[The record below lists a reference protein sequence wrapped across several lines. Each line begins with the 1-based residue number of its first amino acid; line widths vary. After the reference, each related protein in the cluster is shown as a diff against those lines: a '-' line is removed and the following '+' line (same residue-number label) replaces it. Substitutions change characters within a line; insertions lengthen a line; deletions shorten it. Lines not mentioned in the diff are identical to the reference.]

1 MRQENKRR
9 KRKEQ
14 SSNKRP
20 HPKAQNAQW
29 GALRGKTRNRG
40 SNVIIINSKQ
50 VVQQDERKIWKDTKC
65 RRGLSSYHN

>member
-9 KRKEQ
+9 KRKDQ
-14 SSNKRP
+14 TSNKRP

-40 SNVIIINSKQ
+40 SNLIIGSTKQ
-50 VVQQDERKIWKDTKC
+50 VVQ
-65 RRGLSSYHN
+65 